1 MTNPAGNTSSSH
13 LGSHSGDL
21 VRVMGTFGLAA
32 AIINMTIGGG
42 IFRLPSSVAASLGA
56 AAPLA
61 YIVCALAM
69 GLIVLCIADAGSR
82 VSLTGGPYAYVGTA
96 FGPYAGF
103 ISGLLLWML
112 STFACAAVA
121 TVFASSV
128 GQLIPALSTPAMYV
142 VVLVAVF
149 MFWTVINL
157 RGAGLATRL
166 NTVATVAKL
175 LPLLLLAVVGL
186 FFIEGDN
193 LTWTVAPAPADVAR
207 TSLLLIFAFAGIEG
221 ALAPSGEVHNPA
233 RTVPR
238 AIALAMVGV
247 TALYLLLQVVAQGI
261 LGPALAQS
269 TVSPLADAAN
279 AAMGGSARALLL
291 AGASVSMFGYLGA
304 STFST
309 PRVIYAF
316 ARDGFLP
323 RRLAEVNPDYHAP
336 SAAIITQS
344 VIALALALSGTFERL
359 ALLANVSA
367 LALYLGCALASWK
380 LRSTDVTIDGQ
391 TPFRMPLGGVIPW
404 LTCLVIG
411 WLLTGL
417 ARNEWIAFGACVAL
431 GSVIYVARSGQRRAS
446 TSVHE

>member
-1 MTNPAGNTSSSH
+1 MPKPAVAAIR
-13 LGSHSGDL
+13 SGGL
-21 VRVMGTFGLAA
+21 VRVMGTFGLAS
-32 AIINMTIGGG
+32 AIVNMTIGGG
-42 IFRLPSSVAASLGA
+42 IFRLPANVAVQLGA

-61 YIVCALAM
+61 YLVCAVAM

-96 FGPYAGF
+96 FGSYAGF

-121 TVFASSV
+121 TVFAASI
-128 GQLIPALSTPAMYV
+128 GQLVPALGTPAMHV
-142 VVLVAVF
+142 VILMAVF
-149 MFWTVINL
+149 VFWTLVNL
-157 RGAGLATRL
+157 RGAGLAARL
-166 NTVATVAKL
+166 NSLATVAKL
-175 LPLLLLAVVGL
+175 LPLLLLAIAGL
-186 FFIEGDN
+186 FFIDSDN
-193 LTWTVAPAPADVAR
+193 LAWAAAPAASDVAR

-221 ALAPSGEVHNPA
+221 ALAPSGEVRDPA

-238 AIALAMVGV
+238 AIALAMIGV
-247 TALYLLLQVVAQGI
+247 TALYLLLQIVAQSI
-261 LGPALAQS
+261 LGPGLAQS

-279 AAMGGSARALLL
+279 AALGGWARTVLL

-309 PRVIYAF
+309 PRVIFAF
-316 ARDGFLP
+316 AQDGFLP
-323 RRLAEVNPDYHAP
+323 RRLAGVHPEYHAP
-336 SAAIITQS
+336 SAAIVTQS

-380 LRSTDVTIDGQ
+380 LRADGVTIDGKP
-391 TPFRMPLGGVIPW
+391 PFRMPLGSVLPWVTCAVI
-404 LTCLVIG
+404 V

-417 ARNEWIAFGACVAL
+417 ARPEWIAFGVCVAV
-431 GSVIYVARSGQRRAS
+431 GSLVYLMRSK
-446 TSVHE
+446 

>member
-1 MTNPAGNTSSSH
+1 MAKSASPGAPES
-13 LGSHSGDL
+13 L
-21 VRVMGTFGLAA
+21 VRVMGTVGLAA
-32 AIINMTIGGG
+32 AIVNMTIGGG
-42 IFRLPSSVAASLGA
+42 IFRLPANVAGSLGA
-56 AAPLA
+56 AAPVA

-96 FGPYAGF
+96 FGSYAGF

-121 TVFASSV
+121 TVFAASI
-128 GQLIPALSTPAMYV
+128 GQLVPALGTPTMHIV
-142 VVLVAVF
+142 ILMAVF
-149 MFWTVINL
+149 VFWTMINL
-157 RGAGLATRL
+157 RGAGLAARL

-175 LPLLLLAVVGL
+175 LPLLLLAIVGL
-186 FFIEGDN
+186 FFINTDN
-193 LTWTVAPAPADVAR
+193 LTWVQAPAAADVAR

-221 ALAPSGEVHNPA
+221 ALAPSGEVRDPA

-238 AIALAMVGV
+238 AIALAMIGI

-261 LGPALAQS
+261 LGPGLAQS

-279 AAMGGSARALLL
+279 AALGGWARTLLL
-291 AGASVSMFGYLGA
+291 VGASVSMFGYLGA

-323 RRLAEVNPDYHAP
+323 LRLAAVHPEYHAP
-336 SAAIITQS
+336 SAAIVTQS
-344 VIALALALSGTFERL
+344 AISLALAMSGTFERL
-359 ALLANVSA
+359 AILANVSA

-380 LRSTDVTIDGQ
+380 LRSTGVTIDGKA
-391 TPFRMPLGGVIPW
+391 PFRMPFGAVLPW
-404 LTCLVIG
+404 LTCVVIA

-417 ARNEWIAFGACVAL
+417 AQQEWIAFGVCVAV
-431 GSVIYVARSGQRRAS
+431 GSLAYLLRSKRR
-446 TSVHE
+446 T

>member
-1 MTNPAGNTSSSH
+1 MTASATG
-13 LGSHSGDL
+13 L

-32 AIINMTIGGG
+32 AIVNMTIGGG
-42 IFRLPSSVAASLGA
+42 IFRLPSSVAAQLGA
-56 AAPLA
+56 AAPIA
-61 YIVCALAM
+61 YLVCAVAM
-69 GLIVLCIADAGSR
+69 GLIVLCIAEAGSR

-96 FGPYAGF
+96 FGSYAGF

-121 TVFASSV
+121 TVFASSIGALV
-128 GQLIPALSTPAMYV
+128 PALGTPSMQILTL
-142 VVLVAVF
+142 VLVFV
-149 MFWTVINL
+149 FWTVVNL
-157 RGAGLATRL
+157 RGAGLAARL

-175 LPLLLLAVVGL
+175 LPLLLLAFAGL
-186 FFIEGDN
+186 FFIDTGN
-193 LTWTVAPAPADVAR
+193 LTWTEAPAAADVAR

-221 ALAPSGEVHNPA
+221 ALAPSGEVRDPA

-238 AIALAMVGV
+238 AIALAMVGI
-247 TALYLLLQVVAQGI
+247 TCLYLLLQVVAQGI

-279 AAMGGSARALLL
+279 AALGGWARNLLL
-291 AGASVSMFGYLGA
+291 VGASVSMFGYLGA

-316 ARDGFLP
+316 AVDGFLP
-323 RRLAEVNPDYHAP
+323 RRLAEVHPEYRAP
-336 SAAIITQS
+336 SAAIVTQS
-344 VIALALALSGTFERL
+344 AIALALAMSGTFERL

-380 LRSTDVTIDGQ
+380 LRTAGVTIEGKP
-391 TPFRMPLGGVIPW
+391 PFRMPLGAILPW
-404 LTCLVIG
+404 VTCLVII

-417 ARNEWIAFGACVAL
+417 AQAEWIAFGVCVAL
-431 GSVIYVARSGQRRAS
+431 GSLLYTMRSKR
-446 TSVHE
+446 

>member
-1 MTNPAGNTSSSH
+1 
-13 LGSHSGDL
+13 
-21 VRVMGTFGLAA
+21 MGTFGLAA
-32 AIINMTIGGG
+32 AIVNMTIGGG
-42 IFRLPSSVAASLGA
+42 IFRLPANVAGMLGA
-56 AAPLA
+56 AAPVA
-61 YIVCALAM
+61 YLVCAVAM

-96 FGPYAGF
+96 FGSYAGF

-121 TVFASSV
+121 TVFAASF
-128 GQLIPALSTPAMYV
+128 GQLVPALGTPTMHLV
-142 VVLVAVF
+142 ILVAVF
-149 MFWTVINL
+149 VFWTLVNL
-157 RGAGLATRL
+157 RGAGLAARL
-166 NTVATVAKL
+166 NTAATIAKL
-175 LPLLLLAVVGL
+175 LPLLLLAVAGL
-186 FFIEGDN
+186 FFIDTDK
-193 LTWTVAPAPADVAR
+193 LAWAAVPAASDVAR

-221 ALAPSGEVHNPA
+221 ALAPSGEVRDPA

-238 AIALAMVGV
+238 AIALAMIGV
-247 TALYLLLQVVAQGI
+247 TALYLVLQVVAQGI
-261 LGPALAQS
+261 LGPGLAQS

-279 AAMGGSARALLL
+279 AAIGGWARTLLL

-323 RRLAEVNPDYHAP
+323 RRLASVHPAYHAP

-344 VIALALALSGTFERL
+344 AIALALALSGTFERL

-380 LRSTDVTIDGQ
+380 LRADNVTIDGKA
-391 TPFRMPLGGVIPW
+391 PFRMPFGRVLPW
-404 LTCLVIG
+404 ITCLVIA

-417 ARNEWIAFGACVAL
+417 ARQEWIAFGVCVAI
-431 GSVIYVARSGQRRAS
+431 GSLAYLARSKR
-446 TSVHE
+446 

>member
-1 MTNPAGNTSSSH
+1 M
-13 LGSHSGDL
+13 SGL

-32 AIINMTIGGG
+32 AIVNMTIGGG
-42 IFRLPSSVAASLGA
+42 IFRLPANVAGSLGA
-56 AAPLA
+56 AAPVA
-61 YIVCALAM
+61 YLVCAVAM
-69 GLIVLCIADAGSR
+69 GLIVLCIAEAGSR

-96 FGPYAGF
+96 FGSYAGF

-121 TVFASSV
+121 TVFAASV
-128 GQLIPALSTPAMYV
+128 GALVPALSTPSMQIV
-142 VVLVAVF
+142 SLVAVLT
-149 MFWTVINL
+149 FWTIVNL
-157 RGAGLATRL
+157 RGAKLAARL

-175 LPLLLLAVVGL
+175 LPLLLLAFAGL
-186 FFIEGDN
+186 FFIDGGN
-193 LTWTVAPAPADVAR
+193 LAVPAAPAASEVAR

-221 ALAPSGEVHNPA
+221 ALAPSGEVQDPA

-238 AIALAMVGV
+238 AIALAMVGI
-247 TALYLLLQVVAQGI
+247 TCLYLLLQVVAQGI
-261 LGPALAQS
+261 LGPGLAQA

-279 AAMGGSARALLL
+279 AAFGGWARNLLL
-291 AGASVSMFGYLGA
+291 LGASVSMFGYLGA

-316 ARDGFLP
+316 ALDGFLP
-323 RRLAEVNPDYHAP
+323 RRLAEVHPHYHAP

-344 VIALALALSGTFERL
+344 AIALALAMSGTFERL

-380 LRSTDVTIDGQ
+380 LRNAGVTIEGKR
-391 TPFRMPLGGVIPW
+391 PFRMPLGAVIPW
-404 LTCLVIG
+404 ITCLVIA

-417 ARNEWIAFGACVAL
+417 ARNEWIAFGVCVAL
-431 GSVIYVARSGQRRAS
+431 GSVIYLSRRGQMK
-446 TSVHE
+446 